1 MRITGASVGDVTW
14 SEVAPWCLLLN
25 VESREHNYVRQGASA
40 PRGALLRCTVRI
52 LQIYFM

>member
-14 SEVAPWCLLLN
+14 SVVAPWCLLN
-25 VESREHNYVRQGASA
+25 VESGNTIRQGASA